1 MRIDYHSHVGTEW
14 VLQGG
19 LAFHLPGNAE
29 MKMMVIRDSV
39 TPLYTKCICFCPA
52 NPELFVRGENLLAQ
66 HYEINEGFPIPKT
79 TLMSGVNLF
88 LDYLGIAR
96 DGCFSVLAN
105 K

>member
-1 MRIDYHSHVGTEW
+1 MRCVN
-14 VLQGG
+14 LQG
-19 LAFHLPGNAE
+19 
-29 MKMMVIRDSV
+29 
-39 TPLYTKCICFCPA
+39 T
-52 NPELFVRGENLLAQ
+52 

>member
-1 MRIDYHSHVGTEW
+1 MRNVY
-14 VLQGG
+14 VLPSQSGIVCPGG
-19 LAFHLPGNAE
+19 
-29 MKMMVIRDSV
+29 
-39 TPLYTKCICFCPA
+39 
-52 NPELFVRGENLLAQ
+52 NLLAQ

-105 K
+105 RTRIKESLSQPELAERQADERCYQRRD

>member
-1 MRIDYHSHVGTEW
+1 MRNVY
-14 VLQGG
+14 VLTSQSGIVCPGG
-19 LAFHLPGNAE
+19 
-29 MKMMVIRDSV
+29 
-39 TPLYTKCICFCPA
+39 
-52 NPELFVRGENLLAQ
+52 NLLAQ

>member
-1 MRIDYHSHVGTEW
+1 MRNVY
-14 VLQGG
+14 VLPRQSGI
-19 LAFHLPGNAE
+19 
-29 MKMMVIRDSV
+29 V
-39 TPLYTKCICFCPA
+39 CP
-52 NPELFVRGENLLAQ
+52 GENLLAQ

>member
-1 MRIDYHSHVGTEW
+1 MR
-14 VLQGG
+14 
-19 LAFHLPGNAE
+19 N
-29 MKMMVIRDSV
+29 
-39 TPLYTKCICFCPA
+39 
-52 NPELFVRGENLLAQ
+52 VRGENLLAQ

>member
-1 MRIDYHSHVGTEW
+1 MRNVY
-14 VLQGG
+14 VLPSQSGIVCPGG
-19 LAFHLPGNAE
+19 
-29 MKMMVIRDSV
+29 
-39 TPLYTKCICFCPA
+39 
-52 NPELFVRGENLLAQ
+52 NLLAQ
-66 HYEINEGFPIPKT
+66 HYET

>member
-1 MRIDYHSHVGTEW
+1 MRNVYVLPRQSGIVCPGGKLVGTT
-14 VLQGG
+14 
-19 LAFHLPGNAE
+19 P
-29 MKMMVIRDSV
+29 MKSTM
-39 TPLYTKCICFCPA
+39 
-52 NPELFVRGENLLAQ
+52 
-66 HYEINEGFPIPKT
+66 GFPIPKT